1 LPFTK
6 CLKIVIRKWAPYCAG
21 NNIIIDKHILV
32 KALPLPCKR
41 NGEKNL
47 RMMTLK
53 SELFLKTDKVLRF
66 QRFSV
71 TKSLKN
77 GKK

>member
-6 CLKIVIRKWAPYCAG
+6 HLKIVIGKWAPYCDG
-21 NNIIIDKHILV
+21 DNIIIDKHILV
-32 KALPLPCKR
+32 KALPPCKR
-41 NGEKNL
+41 YGEKNL

-53 SELFLKTDKVLRF
+53 SELFLKTAKLLHS
-66 QRFSV
+66 QHFSV
-71 TKSLKN
+71 TKSVKN